1 MTVRSRYVAE
11 ERIIQLA
18 EKAAGNWKKFECF
31 SWHEPVEEAEYW
43 TIVDIE
49 TRDSNLMTQSNA
61 DAIRSEM
68 ERFVEEGA
76 AEFQRFN
83 HFAFGWVES
92 VVIRVYDEEGRITEA
107 FKLLCRIN
115 EALLDYPA
123 LDDEDYSR
131 RRHKA
136 TLQNIRSESY
146 GLDYDSLPDDWPEK
160 VFDWVRHND
169 RSSIQDSDG
178 DGYWID
184 RKTIEDALS
193 SMNATAQSD
202 ERSELG

>member
-1 MTVRSRYVAE
+1 
-11 ERIIQLA
+11 
-18 EKAAGNWKKFECF
+18 
-31 SWHEPVEEAEYW
+31 
-43 TIVDIE
+43 
-49 TRDSNLMTQSNA
+49 MTQSNA

-68 ERFVEEGA
+68 ERYVEEGS

-92 VVIRVYDEEGRITEA
+92 AVIRVYDEKGRITEA
-107 FKLLCRIN
+107 FKHLCRIN
-115 EALLDYPA
+115 EGLLDYPV

-136 TLQNIRSESY
+136 TLQNIRSEGY
-146 GLDYDSLPDDWPEK
+146 GLDYDFLPDDWPEK

-184 RKTIEDALS
+184 RKTIEEALS